1 MMKVI
6 LQKDVKGT
14 GKKGDVVNV
23 ADGFAKNFLLKNGYA
38 VLANSSNLNDTLNQK
53 VAKDYH
59 KEQERLSAKALADKI
74 EGKVVML
81 NIKSGENG
89 KIFGSITS
97 KEIADEL
104 AKLGLIVDKRKIEIK
119 EPIKYTG
126 DYKLKVRL
134 YEGISANFTV
144 KVMA

>member
-1 MMKVI
+1 MKVI
-6 LQKDVKGT
+6 LQNDVKGT
-14 GKKGDVVNV
+14 GKKGDIVNV
-23 ADGFAKNFLLKNGYA
+23 ADGYAKNFLLKNGYA
-38 VLANSSNLNDTLNQK
+38 VLANNSNLNDTLNQK

-59 KEQERLSAKALADKI
+59 KEQERLAAKALADKI
-74 EGKVVML
+74 EGKVIML
-81 NIKSGENG
+81 KIKSGENG
-89 KIFGSITS
+89 KIFGSITA

-104 AKLGLIVDKRKIEIK
+104 AKSGLNVDKRKIEIK

-134 YEGISANFTV
+134 YEGIHANFTL

>member
-1 MMKVI
+1 MKVI